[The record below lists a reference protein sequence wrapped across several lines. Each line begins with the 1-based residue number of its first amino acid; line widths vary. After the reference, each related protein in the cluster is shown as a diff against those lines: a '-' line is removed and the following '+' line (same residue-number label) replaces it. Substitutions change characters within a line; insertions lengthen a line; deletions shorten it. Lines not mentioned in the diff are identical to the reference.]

1 MIRLWL
7 SRGTTIPI
15 HEQLSAQFILGI
27 LSRKLAPGER
37 LPSVRALARRLD
49 LHANTVSAVYQ
60 DLAERGW
67 VSKRRGSG
75 VFVRHLQVPQDDGS
89 LEMFVRACVDDGL
102 ARGFPLEA
110 LRCAFGK
117 IANEPQTQEF
127 LLVDPDPHLA
137 RVLAKEISEALGRT
151 VPFADWE
158 EAPQMLNPTTCLLV
172 TEGSAL
178 QVPQS
183 LGGVS
188 LRTIRLKSMQD
199 VLAGQQRPTAP
210 VLIAVVSR
218 SESILRWAGTLLSA
232 LGFSLDSVL
241 FRNPQRV
248 GWQDGLST
256 CDIVAADVLAASDL
270 PKTINP
276 MVFRIVSDEF
286 TAEIREFVTA

>member
-7 SRGTTIPI
+7 SRETTVSI
-15 HEQLSAQFILGI
+15 HEQLSAQFVLGI

-67 VSKRRGSG
+67 VSRRRGSG
-75 VFVRHLQVPQDDGS
+75 VFVRHLEVPKDDGS
-89 LEMFVRACVDDGL
+89 LETFVRTCIDEGRT
-102 ARGFPLEA
+102 RGFSMED

-117 IANEPQTQEF
+117 IAHKSRTQKL

-137 RVLAKEISEALGRT
+137 RVLAREISESINRT
-151 VPFADWE
+151 VPFSDCK
-158 EAPQMLNPTTCLLV
+158 EASQMLIPTTYLLV
-172 TEGSAL
+172 TEASAT

-183 LGGVS
+183 LVGVS

-199 VLAGQQRPTAP
+199 VLAGQQRPTVP

-232 LGFSLDSVL
+232 LGFSPDSVL

-248 GWQDGLST
+248 HWQDGLSM
-256 CDIVAADVLAASDL
+256 CDIVAADVLAASEL
-270 PKTINP
+270 PKTISP
-276 MVFRIVSDEF
+276 VIFRIVAEESA
-286 TAEIREFVTA
+286 AEIRELVTA